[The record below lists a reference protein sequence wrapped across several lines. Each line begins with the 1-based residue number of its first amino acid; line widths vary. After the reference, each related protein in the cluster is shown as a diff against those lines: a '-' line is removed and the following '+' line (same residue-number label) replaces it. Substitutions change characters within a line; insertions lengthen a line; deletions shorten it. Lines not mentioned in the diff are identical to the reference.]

1 MTSYESENSHQKN
14 SRNPAEYIVL
24 GVVAINSTHGYE
36 IVKFIQTEL
45 NSIWKLR
52 RSQIYAILGNLERDK
67 LLKVLRV
74 DQEKAP
80 AKKIFSVTRMG
91 HEEFKRWMEFQ
102 DPKIKHMRIE
112 LLGKVFFAL
121 RLGGDNLRELLTAQ
135 LNVCRAKADRLKS
148 GIKNESN
155 EIGRLALS
163 FRISQ
168 VEASIQWL
176 TEICE
181 RNFPEL
187 CGAKERVDFIDKF
200 SLVRKEYES

>member
-1 MTSYESENSHQKN
+1 MTNAESEQSHRKN
-14 SRNPAEYIVL
+14 PRNPAEYIVL

-52 RSQIYAILGNLERDK
+52 RSQIYAILGNLERDR
-67 LLKVLRV
+67 LLEVLRV

-80 AKKIFSVTRMG
+80 AKKIFSITKRG
-91 HEEFKRWMEFQ
+91 LDEFKGWMEFQ

-121 RLGGDNLRELLTAQ
+121 RLGGENLRDLLRAQ
-135 LNVCRAKADRLKS
+135 LSVCKAKADRLMS
-148 GIKNESN
+148 GMKNEPN

-163 FRISQ
+163 FRLSQ
-168 VEASIQWL
+168 VQASIQWL
-176 TEICE
+176 TEICNG
-181 RNFPEL
+181 NFPEL
-187 CGAKERVDFIDKF
+187 CGAKDGVDLIDK
-200 SLVRKEYES
+200 L

>member
-1 MTSYESENSHQKN
+1 MTNAESKQSHRK
-14 SRNPAEYIVL
+14 SHRNPAEYIVL

-52 RSQIYAILGNLERDK
+52 RSQIYLILGNLERDR
-67 LLKVLRV
+67 LLEVLRV

-80 AKKIFSVTRMG
+80 AKKIFSITKRG
-91 HEEFKRWMEFQ
+91 LDEFKGWMEFQ

-121 RLGGDNLRELLTAQ
+121 RLGGENLRDLLRAQ
-135 LNVCRAKADRLKS
+135 LNVCKAKADRLMS
-148 GIKNESN
+148 GMKNEPN

-163 FRISQ
+163 FRLSQ
-168 VEASIQWL
+168 VQASIQWL
-176 TEICE
+176 TGICNG
-181 RNFPEL
+181 NFPEL
-187 CGAKERVDFIDKF
+187 CGAKDGVNLIDK
-200 SLVRKEYES
+200 L